1 MNPLRTPSHRS
12 LAFALGSLAFALGAA
27 VAFGPATA
35 AASGRERAAE
45 QIPELM
51 GRILESQEEIRQREG
66 EYAPVVQR
74 YNEKLI
80 SARQRIQDAGDDEA
94 AAAALV
100 DYVETYTA
108 RLEAQ
113 EEGLEGIRSSV
124 VRMRADARELV
135 RVAQRAGARGVGD
148 RDGDEPS
155 KPFYEDQFQGV
166 AAGTANLAERL
177 GRESEIATTG
187 SVLQA
192 AWAVH
197 GEMAIPI
204 PDLGPDSA
212 LAFARRVE
220 GLYAQYQAR
229 ANQLEAERRATRR
242 LLDLL
247 IERQLGQRL
256 DALFAGGDAVGLGA
270 LLSAEGKTE
279 DWNDLGSVVA
289 RVIGMPS
296 YDGDGDGRDDAYERL
311 DYFARGVH
319 RDVGEG
325 SMAR

>member
-1 MNPLRTPSHRS
+1 MTLRRIYL
-12 LAFALGSLAFALGAA
+12 LALALGAA
-27 VAFGPATA
+27 AAVGPTVAR
-35 AASGRERAAE
+35 ASGRERAAE

-51 GRILESQEEIRQREG
+51 GRILESQEEIREREG

-80 SARQRIQDAGDDEA
+80 AARERIQNAGSDDEA
-94 AAAALV
+94 ATALV
-100 DYVETYTA
+100 DYVETYAA

-135 RVAQRAGARGVGD
+135 RVAERAGVGGPGDDAAAR
-148 RDGDEPS
+148 R
-155 KPFYEDQFQGV
+155 PFYEDQFQGV
-166 AAGTANLAERL
+166 AAGTEALAERL

-197 GEMAIPI
+197 GEMNIPI

-220 GLYAQYQAR
+220 GLYAQYVAR
-229 ANQLEAERRATRR
+229 SNQLANERRATRR

-247 IERQLGQRL
+247 IERQLGQQL
-256 DALFAGGDAVGLGA
+256 DALFAGGDSVGLGA

-279 DWNDLGSVVA
+279 DWNDLGSVVS
-289 RVIGMPS
+289 RVVGMPS
-296 YDGDGDGRDDAYERL
+296 YDGNGDGRDDAYERL

-319 RDVGEG
+319 RDGREG

>member
-1 MNPLRTPSHRS
+1 MTAPRS
-12 LAFALGSLAFALGAA
+12 LSVLALALALGSTGAFVPSTARA
-27 VAFGPATA
+27 V
-35 AASGRERAAE
+35 GRERAAE

-51 GRILESQEEIRQREG
+51 GRILESQEEIREREG

-80 SARQRIQDAGDDEA
+80 EARQRIQDAGDDEA

-135 RVAQRAGARGVGD
+135 RVAERAGAGAGGD
-148 RDGDEPS
+148 GGAEAS

-166 AAGTANLAERL
+166 AAGTEELAARL
-177 GRESEIATTG
+177 GRESEVATTG

-197 GEMAIPI
+197 GQMGIPV
-204 PDLGPDSA
+204 PDLGPESA

-256 DALFAGGDAVGLGA
+256 DALFVGGDAVGLGA

-319 RDVGEG
+319 RESRDG
-325 SMAR
+325 SLAR

>member
-1 MNPLRTPSHRS
+1 MKSHAPLLSI
-12 LAFALGSLAFALGAA
+12 ALGASLILS
-27 VAFGPATA
+27 
-35 AASGRERAAE
+35 AASAGAAGRERAAE

-51 GRILESQEEIRQREG
+51 GRILESQEKIREREG

-74 YNEKLI
+74 YNEKLVA
-80 SARQRIQDAGDDEA
+80 SREAIQDADSDDE

-100 DYVETYTA
+100 DYVENYAA

-113 EEGLEGIRSSV
+113 EEGLDGIRSSV

-135 RVAQRAGARGVGD
+135 RVAERAGGGRED
-148 RDGDEPS
+148 TPEER

-166 AAGTANLAERL
+166 AAGTTELAERL

-197 GEMAIPI
+197 GGMGIPI
-204 PDLGPDSA
+204 PDLGPEGA
-212 LAFARRVE
+212 VAFARRVE

-229 ANQLEAERRATRR
+229 ANQLRSERRAVRR

-256 DALFAGGDAVGLGA
+256 DALFAGDDAVGLGT

-279 DWNDLGSVVA
+279 DWNDLGSVVS
-289 RVIGMPS
+289 RVVGMPN
-296 YDGDGDGRDDAYERL
+296 YDADGDGRDDAYERL

-319 RDVGEG
+319 RSDRGEETT
-325 SMAR
+325 R

>member
-1 MNPLRTPSHRS
+1 MIPLRRLSVPLS
-12 LAFALGSLAFALGAA
+12 FALAIGSTGAFVPSSALA
-27 VAFGPATA
+27 V
-35 AASGRERAAE
+35 GRERAAE

-80 SARQRIQDAGDDEA
+80 AARQRIQDAGDDEA

-135 RVAQRAGARGVGD
+135 RVAERAGVGE
-148 RDGDEPS
+148 REGDDAK

-166 AAGTANLAERL
+166 AAGTENLAERL

-197 GEMAIPI
+197 GEMPIPI
-204 PDLGPDSA
+204 PDLGPESA

-229 ANQLEAERRATRR
+229 ANQLEAERKATRR

-256 DALFAGGDAVGLGA
+256 DALFVGGDSVGLGA
-270 LLSAEGKTE
+270 LLSPEGKTE

-319 RDVGEG
+319 RESREG

>member
-1 MNPLRTPSHRS
+1 MTAPRS
-12 LAFALGSLAFALGAA
+12 LPVLTLALALGATGAFVPSTAGA
-27 VAFGPATA
+27 V
-35 AASGRERAAE
+35 GRERAAE

-51 GRILESQEEIRQREG
+51 GRILESQEEIREREG

-80 SARQRIQDAGDDEA
+80 EARQRIQDAGDDEA

-135 RVAQRAGARGVGD
+135 RVAERAGVGTGG
-148 RDGDEPS
+148 DGDEAR

-166 AAGTANLAERL
+166 AAGTENLAERL

-197 GEMAIPI
+197 GEMGIPI
-204 PDLGPDSA
+204 PDLGPESA

-256 DALFAGGDAVGLGA
+256 DALFVGGDAVGLGA

-289 RVIGMPS
+289 RVIGMLS

-319 RDVGEG
+319 RESRDG
-325 SMAR
+325 SLSR

>member
-1 MNPLRTPSHRS
+1 MSFLRRLS
-12 LAFALGSLAFALGAA
+12 LFSFALGAS

-35 AASGRERAAE
+35 EASGRERAAE

-51 GRILESQEEIRQREG
+51 GRILESQEEIREREG
-66 EYAPVVQR
+66 EYAPVIQR

-80 SARQRIQDAGDDEA
+80 AAREAIQNAGDDDA

-113 EEGLEGIRSSV
+113 EEGIEGIRSSV

-135 RVAQRAGARGVGD
+135 RVAERAGGGTQDVSREE
-148 RDGDEPS
+148 R

-166 AAGTANLAERL
+166 ASGTATLAERL

-204 PDLGPDSA
+204 PDLGPESA

-229 ANQLEAERRATRR
+229 ANQLRSERRATRR

-256 DALFAGGDAVGLGA
+256 DALFAGGDSVGLGS

-279 DWNDLGSVVA
+279 DWNDLGSVVS
-289 RVIGMPS
+289 RVVGMPN
-296 YDGDGDGRDDAYERL
+296 YDSDGDGRDDAYERL

-319 RDVGEG
+319 RDSGER

>member
-1 MNPLRTPSHRS
+1 MNRLLVS
-12 LAFALGSLAFALGAA
+12 FALGAS

-35 AASGRERAAE
+35 DASGRERAAE

-66 EYAPVVQR
+66 EYAPLVQR

-80 SARQRIQDAGDDEA
+80 TAREAIGTAENDED

-100 DYVETYTA
+100 DYVETYAA

-113 EEGLEGIRSSV
+113 EEGLEAIRSSV
-124 VRMRADARELV
+124 VRMRTDARELADV
-135 RVAQRAGARGVGD
+135 SERATGGERRAPAEER
-148 RDGDEPS
+148 R
-155 KPFYEDQFQGV
+155 PFYEDQFQGV
-166 AAGTANLAERL
+166 AAGTAELAQRL

-187 SVLQA
+187 AVLQA

-197 GEMAIPI
+197 GEMGIAI
-204 PDLGPDSA
+204 PDLGPESA

-229 ANQLEAERRATRR
+229 ANQLRTERRAVRR

-256 DALFAGGDAVGLGA
+256 DALFAGNDAVGLGT

-279 DWNDLGSVVA
+279 DWNDLGRVVS
-289 RVIGMPS
+289 RVVGMPS
-296 YDGDGDGRDDAYERL
+296 YDGDGDGRDDAYDRL
-311 DYFARGVH
+311 DYFARGTH
-319 RDVGEG
+319 RSGDREG
-325 SMAR
+325 SLSR